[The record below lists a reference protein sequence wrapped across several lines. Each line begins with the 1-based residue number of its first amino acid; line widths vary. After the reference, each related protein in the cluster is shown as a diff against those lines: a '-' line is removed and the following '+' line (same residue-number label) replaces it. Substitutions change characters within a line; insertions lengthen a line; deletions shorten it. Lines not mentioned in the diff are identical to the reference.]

1 METPRS
7 SQELTAASGDVDSQ
21 HQQMQREATLS
32 QSVQPGRISCDIG
45 CDRRNSR
52 GKELRVAVLCISR
65 HSSCRGVIEFRCAEV
80 ARPRTSATAA
90 AAAIATAS
98 ATIAAALATT
108 TSVYV
113 VWVAETRPAR
123 QELTALNRDCLAARA
138 TSHVVWVAGTPL
150 SIQELTA
157 SNGDVDVQHQQMQ
170 QTRRHCGRRCSVDRI
185 SCDIG
190 RDGAAAAARIFE

>member
-1 METPRS
+1 M
-7 SQELTAASGDVDSQ
+7 D
-21 HQQMQREATLS
+21 
-32 QSVQPGRISCDIG
+32 RISCDIG
-45 CDRRNSR
+45 RDRRSSR
-52 GKELRVAVLCISR
+52 GKDIRVTVLCISR

-80 ARPRTSATAA
+80 ARHMTSAAA
-90 AAAIATAS
+90 AASAAAIATAS

-123 QELTALNRDCLAARA
+123 QELAALNGDRSAARA

-157 SNGDVDVQHQQMQ
+157 SNGDVV
-170 QTRRHCGRRCSVDRI
+170 
-185 SCDIG
+185 
-190 RDGAAAAARIFE
+190 A

>member
-1 METPRS
+1 MWR
-7 SQELTAASGDVDSQ
+7 A
-21 HQQMQREATLS
+21 
-32 QSVQPGRISCDIG
+32 VQPGRISCDIG

-52 GKELRVAVLCISR
+52 SKELRVAVLHISR
-65 HSSCRGVIEFRCAEV
+65 HSSCRGVIEFRCAED

-90 AAAIATAS
+90 AAAFTTAS

-123 QELTALNRDCLAARA
+123 QELTALNGDRSAARA

-157 SNGDVDVQHQQMQ
+157 SNGDVVAQHQRMQ

-185 SCDIG
+185 SRNIGCD
-190 RDGAAAAARIFE
+190 RRSKELRVAAICISRHSSYGQLHGSVGISVS

>member
-1 METPRS
+1 MW
-7 SQELTAASGDVDSQ
+7 QA
-21 HQQMQREATLS
+21 
-32 QSVQPGRISCDIG
+32 VQPGRISCDIG

-52 GKELRVAVLCISR
+52 SKELRVAVLHISK
-65 HSSCRGVIEFRCAEV
+65 HSSCRGVIEFRCAED
-80 ARPRTSATAA
+80 ARPVTSAA
-90 AAAIATAS
+90 AAASAAAAIVTAS

-123 QELTALNRDCLAARA
+123 QELTASNGDRSAARA

-157 SNGDVDVQHQQMQ
+157 PNGGVVAQHQRMQ

-190 RDGAAAAARIFE
+190 CDRRSKGLRVAVLCISRHSSYGQLHGSVGISVS